1 MRAHTVRCCKSIN
14 YQAIE
19 GFARQSHHFFFEKK
33 NSHWP
38 IEKSKNRQEVR
49 KKRRFLQ
56 EYATG
61 ELERLAKDKRAALFS
76 VQQNVTHKAGLWSG
90 CPDSN
95 SGPNNTIGLLNSVRW
110 CCEGGAKREKESFPR
125 SEFTPGCI
133 WTYWMLVD
141 RQMQQILH
149 EVLKVQII

>member
-76 VQQNVTHKAGLWSG
+76 VQQNVTTR
-90 CPDSN
+90 PDS
-95 SGPNNTIGLLNSVRW
+95 GPD
-110 CCEGGAKREKESFPR
+110 AP
-125 SEFTPGCI
+125 TPTQALI
-133 WTYWMLVD
+133 IQLVY
-141 RQMQQILH
+141 
-149 EVLKVQII
+149 